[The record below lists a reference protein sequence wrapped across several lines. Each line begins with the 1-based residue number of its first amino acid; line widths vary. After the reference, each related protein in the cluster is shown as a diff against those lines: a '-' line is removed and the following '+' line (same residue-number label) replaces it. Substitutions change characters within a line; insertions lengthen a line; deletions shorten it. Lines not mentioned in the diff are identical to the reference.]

1 MEKNTIFKLENVNF
15 WYNKKGKQIL
25 KNINLEFKEN
35 ETVALIGPSGCG
47 KSTTIKLLNRI
58 HGPQAGNYLEGK
70 VEYLN
75 QDLFSKKSIND
86 IELRKQVGMIFQQP
100 SVFPLSIYDNVAIGL
115 RNIGI
120 RDKKILDQKVQ
131 EALERAALYD
141 EVKDKIKESAE
152 ALSGGQKQRLAI
164 ARAIALSPKVLLM
177 DEPTSALDP
186 IATQK
191 IENLILDLKND
202 YTIILVTHSMAQAQR
217 VSDKTAFF
225 LAGELIE
232 INNTRNIFTKPL
244 REETKDYI
252 MGKIG

>member
-1 MEKNTIFKLENVNF
+1 MEKNTIFKLESVNF

-75 QDLFSKKSIND
+75 QDLFSKKFIND

-141 EVKDKIKESAE
+141 EVKDKIKENAE

-232 INNTRNIFTKPL
+232 INSTRNIFTKPL
-244 REETKDYI
+244 KEETKDYI